1 METNPT
7 EHLDSG
13 NGEKYVDERLFADCI
28 DDLDEHIK
36 RKKAIAHETRYV
48 ILYLL
53 YEYGELSR
61 RRLSEETGRTGN
73 GLQQHVKKLL
83 NLNLIAKLRLKQNDD
98 KRRTYY
104 HITKIGEQIIASDI
118 DNVASRLDSES
129 ARGQLKDSY
138 LDPDESEGRKI
149 TES

>member
-1 METNPT
+1 METDST

-13 NGEKYVDERLFADCI
+13 DAKDYVNERLFSDCI
-28 DDLDEHIK
+28 DNIDMHIR
-36 RKKAIAHETRYV
+36 RKKALADKTRYT

-61 RRLSEETGRTGN
+61 RRLSEETDRTGDS
-73 GLQQHVKKLL
+73 LQQHVEKLL
-83 NLNLIAKLRLKQNDD
+83 DNNLIARRVTHNGG
-98 KRRTYY
+98 RRTYY
-104 HITKIGEQIIASDI
+104 RITHTGEQIIASDI

-129 ARGQLKDSY
+129 ARGRLKDSY
-138 LDPDESEGRKI
+138 LDPDESEGRKT